1 MLTPSGNSQLSSAA
15 NAAVTGLHAKQAA
28 AVLANLFASHTY
40 ELKRD
45 AVIIATGSGTGVVA
59 IAEDVVVTGTATR
72 PNSST
77 VADVLTGA
85 WTVKIASASDPA
97 IFATCEVSR
106 QGADGYIAT
115 NSIGPTD
122 TINYRTAIKAL
133 SPAPVGGYDINM
145 GLNKYGNTDP
155 GNRYI
160 PYAEGAAVGALTVSV
175 PVRFRNVTLG
185 GWTAINWGGVTG
197 LSVSKNGGPFVDLN
211 AITPSVPVGELDVFI
226 FRRAAPAA
234 GYGQNFT
241 IYFDGT
247 LGAAY
252 PAVKWYINAIG
263 NSRLPSTFLIN
274 GALGQQADLA
284 FQNTLVPGD
293 VVEFAPG
300 FTYKGFKILVSGV
313 EFKTLATASTRAKI
327 SAQNIDA
334 SYGHIE
340 PPNPPFE
347 TQKFLIFATQ
357 FCNNVKITNLEID
370 GVAMFLP
377 PTDTENIGIR
387 MLGVDCVIQDC
398 YIHDLAMG
406 VIEGDK
412 HTGGLIFRR
421 NFVVRC
427 GRLSKFNGHGL
438 YCNNSPQ
445 AYPNR
450 YNLIEDNVFLGINAQ
465 ALAHRTS
472 GMVCRNN
479 WFVANQIIAD
489 GSELSGVGVGTGS
502 QNAISGGA
510 PETEDAIYWA
520 EVIDGL
526 QHPSVQFYGNVV
538 VAGLNTTCL
547 SFGADSA
554 GLLDY
559 SNNLCVHNTII
570 IPTGFNAYLPYVRLN
585 QAPHGVI
592 LGNNLFCVSGGGAK
606 FAQNWLIEMNV
617 NPDGGDQLYMAI
629 GNCIPST
636 AEFGTAENYIN
647 NVATTFNSAPVLTN
661 QTIGSINATP
671 LTGSIIVGTAVPL
684 STIPAAC
691 RQNKNMPAI
700 DLTRRTWAVMPT
712 EASIAAGGK
721 LIPPAP
727 GAINTNIG
735 AL

>member
-1 MLTPSGNSQLSSAA
+1 MFTPIGNSQLSPAA
-15 NAAVTGLHAKQAA
+15 NAAVAGLHAKQAS

-45 AVIIATGSGTGVVA
+45 SVVIATGGGSGVTTSPEDIAVA
-59 IAEDVVVTGTATR
+59 GTATR
-72 PNSST
+72 PVNST
-77 VADVLTGA
+77 TADATTGA
-85 WTVKIASASDPA
+85 WTVKITSSTDAN
-97 IFATCEVSR
+97 IFATGDVSR
-106 QGADGYIAT
+106 QGADGYIGA
-115 NSIGPTD
+115 NSIVATD
-122 TINYRTAIKAL
+122 TIEYRTAIRAL
-133 SPAPVGGYDINM
+133 SPAPSGGYDVNM
-145 GLNKYGNTDP
+145 GINKYDNTDP

-160 PYAEGAAVGALTVSV
+160 PYAEGAAVGALTTSV
-175 PVRFRNVTLG
+175 PVRFRNVTVG
-185 GWTAINWGGVTG
+185 GWTAINWGGVAG

-211 AITPSVPVGELDVFI
+211 ASTPSVAVGELDVFV

-241 IYFDGT
+241 IYFDGA

-252 PAVKWYINAIG
+252 PAVKWYINAVG
-263 NSRLPSTFLIN
+263 NSRLPSAFLIN
-274 GALGQQADLA
+274 GALGQEADFA

-293 VVEFAPG
+293 VVHFAPG
-300 FTYKGFKILVSGV
+300 YTYKGFKIFVSGV
-313 EFKTLATASTRAKI
+313 EFMTLPASSTRSKI
-327 SAQNIDA
+327 SAQGVDA

-347 TQKFLIFATQ
+347 TQKFLIFSTQ

-377 PTDTENIGIR
+377 PTNTENIGIR
-387 MLGVDCVIQDC
+387 LLGVDCVIQDC

-406 VIEGDK
+406 AIEGDK

-421 NFVVRC
+421 NFLARC
-427 GRLSKFNGHGL
+427 GRLSRFNGHGL

-450 YNLIEDNVFLGINAQ
+450 FNLVEDNVFFGINAQ

-520 EVIDGL
+520 DVIDKL

-570 IPTGFNAYLPYVRLN
+570 IPLGFNAYLPYVRLN
-585 QAPHGVI
+585 QAPHGVL

-606 FAQNWLIEMNV
+606 FAQNFLIEMNV
-617 NPDGGDQLYMAI
+617 NPNGGEQLYVAI
-629 GNCIPST
+629 GNCIPSG
-636 AEFGTAENYIN
+636 AAFGTAESYIN
-647 NVATTFNSAPVLTN
+647 NVGTTYNSTPVLTN
-661 QTIGSINATP
+661 QNIGSINATP
-671 LTGSIIVGTAVPL
+671 LAGSVIVGTAAPL
-684 STIPAAC
+684 ATIPAAC
-691 RQNKNMPAI
+691 RQNKNMPSI
-700 DLTRRTWAVMPT
+700 DLTRRTWAEMPT
-712 EASIAAGGK
+712 EAYIAAGGK
-721 LIPPAP
+721 LIPPASQ
-727 GAINTNIG
+727 AINTNIG